1 MNALTLYAGA
11 EALARIRRD
20 GFDPELF
27 SHVGAAAGGPKWLVL
42 SRLDRAVFGEWQ
54 ARRTTRLTAVG
65 ASIGAWRLACLAQ
78 RDPLAALTRFETA
91 YLGQRYSERPDIAE
105 VTAEARRLLDVLL
118 GPSGAAEIAANPLF
132 ALNIVVARRVHGRD
146 AGWGEKAALA
156 RMVLANA
163 LSRPALGRHLQ
174 RYVLHAGEPVHYR
187 DDGIPT
193 GHAPLAANDVAATLM
208 ATAAIPGVI
217 SPVHDLPGLPAGAYY
232 DGGLIDYHMDLPL
245 AEPQGLMLLPHFSER
260 VVTGWLD
267 QFLPWRKPQHLARTL
282 LVVPSADWIAR
293 LPGGRIPSRRDFR
306 HFHGRDAER
315 IRAWQTAVAAGD
327 WLADEFRGL
336 VESGR
341 IIDAIQPLPR

>member
-54 ARRTTRLTAVG
+54 AQRRTPLIAVG

-78 RDPLAALTRFETA
+78 RDPFAALARFETA
-91 YLGQRYSERPDIAE
+91 YLGQRYSERPDLAE

-118 GPSGAAEIAANPLF
+118 GDTGADEIAANPRM
-132 ALNIVVARRVHGRD
+132 ALNVVVAQRVHGRD
-146 AGWGEKAALA
+146 GGWSEKAALA
-156 RMVLANA
+156 RMVFANA
-163 LSRPALGRHLQ
+163 LSRPALGKHLHRHI
-174 RYVLHAGEPVHYR
+174 LHTGLPVRYR

-193 GHAPLAANDVAATLM
+193 GHAPLAAGDVAATLM

-217 SPVHDLPGLPAGAYY
+217 APVHDLPGLPVGAFY

-245 AEPQGLMLLPHFSER
+245 AEPQGLMLLPHFSGR

-267 QFLPWRKPQHLARTL
+267 QFLPWRKPQHLDRTL
-282 LVVPSADWIAR
+282 LLVPSQDWIAR
-293 LPGGRIPSRRDFR
+293 LPGGRIPSRADFKR
-306 HFHGRDAER
+306 FHGRDAER
-315 IRAWQTAVAAGD
+315 IQAWQTALSAGD

-341 IIDAIQPLPR
+341 IIDAIRPLPR

>member
-1 MNALTLYAGA
+1 MTVLTLYAG
-11 EALARIRRD
+11 ETALARIRRD

-54 ARRTTRLTAVG
+54 AQRQTPLSAVG

-78 RDPLAALTRFETA
+78 QDPLAALDRFEA
-91 YLGQRYSERPDIAE
+91 VYLGQRYSERPDIHE
-105 VTAEARRLLDVLL
+105 VTTEARRLLDVLL
-118 GPSGAAEIAANPLF
+118 GDTGAAEIVANRRMV
-132 ALNIVVARRVHGRD
+132 LNIIVARRVHGRD
-146 AGWGEKAALA
+146 GGWGEKAALG

-163 LSRPALGRHLQ
+163 FSRPRLGGHLQ
-174 RYVLHAGEPVHYR
+174 RQVLHAGDAVRYR

-193 GHAPLAANDVAATLM
+193 GYAPLAAANVATALM

-245 AEPQGLMLLPHFSER
+245 AEPQGLMLLPHFSAH
-260 VVTGWLD
+260 VVSGWLD
-267 QFLPWRKPQHLARTL
+267 QFLPWRKPQHLDRTL
-282 LVVPSADWIAR
+282 LIVPSSEWIAK
-293 LPGGRIPSRRDFR
+293 LPGGRIPSRRDFK
-306 HFHGRDAER
+306 HFDGHDTER
-315 IRAWQTAVAAGD
+315 IKAWQTALSAGD

-336 VESGR
+336 IASGR
-341 IIDAIQPLPR
+341 IIDAIRPLPR

>member
-54 ARRTTRLTAVG
+54 AQRKTPLTAVG

-78 RDPLAALTRFETA
+78 RDPLAALSRFESA
-91 YLGQRYSERPDIAE
+91 YLAQRYSERPDIAE

-118 GPSGAAEIAANPLF
+118 GDTGAAEIATNPLV
-132 ALNIVVARRVHGRD
+132 ALNIIVARRVHGRD
-146 AGWGEKAALA
+146 GGWGENAALA

-163 LSRPALGRHLQ
+163 LSRPALGGHLHRH
-174 RYVLHAGEPVHYR
+174 VLHTGDAARYR

-193 GHAPLAANDVAATLM
+193 GYAPLTGEAMAAVLM

-217 SPVHDLPGLPAGAYY
+217 APVHDLPGLPAGAYY

-245 AEPQGLMLLPHFSER
+245 AERQGLMLLPHFSER

-267 QFLPWRKPQHLARTL
+267 QFLPWRKPRHLDRTL
-282 LVVPSADWIAR
+282 LIVPSNDWIAR
-293 LPGGRIPSRRDFR
+293 LPGGRIPSRRDFKR
-306 HFHGRDAER
+306 FHGRDAER
-315 IRAWQTAVAAGD
+315 IRTWQTALSAGD

-336 VESGR
+336 IASGR